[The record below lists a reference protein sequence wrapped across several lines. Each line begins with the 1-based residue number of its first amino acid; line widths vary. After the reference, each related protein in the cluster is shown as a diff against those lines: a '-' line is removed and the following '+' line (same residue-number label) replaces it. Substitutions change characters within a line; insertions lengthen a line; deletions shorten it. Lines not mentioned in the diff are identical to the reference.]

1 MKARTKITIH
11 GVVQGVG
18 FRPFVYRLAND
29 LGIKGWIVN
38 SAQGVFIDAEGSNG
52 SIEKFISRLKTDKP
66 KNSFIQS
73 FEHIF
78 LDPSGFDKF
87 EIRESKASGT
97 KTALVLPDIATCDD
111 CIGEIFDPSNRRY
124 LYPFTNCTNCGPRFT
139 IINSLPYDR
148 KNTAMAEFEMCP
160 ECYAEYTDPSDRR
173 FHAEP
178 IACPECGPQVELL
191 DESGYPVSS
200 KHTAIVNAAELIKKG
215 KIIALKG
222 IGGYQLIADA
232 RNSKVIIALRTR
244 KRRNEKPF
252 ALMFPDIDS
261 IKNECEVNAAEE
273 NLLCSPEK
281 PIVLVRRKK
290 DCKSSVADEAAI
302 NNPYLGVMLPYSPL
316 HHILMRELNIPV
328 IATSGNLSEE
338 PICIDEKTAFEK
350 LSGIA
355 DFFLIHNRK
364 ILRHVDDS
372 IARVIAGREMLIRR
386 ARGYAPL
393 PVQIDGLNKTV
404 LAAGAHL
411 KNTIAINNN
420 SNVFISQHIGDLE
433 NIEAINAYGN
443 VISDMEKFYEI
454 KPETV
459 VSDLHPDYIST
470 KYSFKINKK
479 PEQVQHHYAHVLS
492 CMAENNL
499 DGEVLGISWDGTGYG
514 TDGAIWGS
522 EFLISKGRDFVRAAH
537 LKPFCLPGGEIA
549 IHEIWRIGFA
559 LLYSVYGENA
569 EKYLNFSKHK
579 LNIIRQMI
587 DKNINSPLTTSMGRL
602 FDGIASIL
610 NICQQANF
618 EAQGAMELE
627 FSASTPPPTPSPTK
641 VRKERGNNYY
651 YFELEN
657 TPSESII
664 INWQPMVREIV
675 DDMNSSITKES
686 ISTKF
691 HDTLVEMIISV
702 AKKINNGRVVL
713 TGGCFQNKYLL
724 ERAIDKL
731 KQNDFKVY
739 WHQRVP
745 TNDGGISL
753 GQIKYASLTPLPPLQ
768 RRGVKD

>member
-1 MKARTKITIH
+1 MKTRAKITIH

-29 LGIKGWIVN
+29 LGIKGWIIN
-38 SAQGVFIDAEGSNG
+38 SVQGVFIDAEGSNG
-52 SIEKFISRLKTDKP
+52 SLEKFICRLKTDKP

-73 FEHIF
+73 FEHTF
-78 LDPSGFDKF
+78 LDPSGGFDKF
-87 EIRESKASGT
+87 EIRKSKTSGT

-111 CIGEIFDPSNRRY
+111 CISEIFDPSNRRY

-160 ECYAEYTDPSDRR
+160 ECYAEYINPSDRR

-191 DESGYPVSS
+191 DETGYPVSS
-200 KHTAIVNAAELIKKG
+200 KHLAIINAAELIKKG

-252 ALMFPDIDS
+252 ALMFPDINS
-261 IKNECEVNAAEE
+261 VKAECEVNTAEE
-273 NLLCSPEK
+273 NLLCSAEN
-281 PIVLVRRKK
+281 PIVLLRRKR
-290 DCKSSVADEAAI
+290 DYKSAVAEEAAI
-302 NNPYLGVMLPYSPL
+302 NNPYLGIMLPYSPL
-316 HHILMRELNIPV
+316 HHILMHELNIPV

-393 PVQIDGLNKTV
+393 PVQIDGLNKPV

-411 KNTIAINNN
+411 KNTIAINNG

-454 KPETV
+454 KPEIV
-459 VSDLHPDYIST
+459 VADLHPDYIST
-470 KYSFKINKK
+470 KYSFKVNNK

-499 DGEVLGISWDGTGYG
+499 DGEVLGVSWDGTGYG
-514 TDGAIWGS
+514 TDGTIWGS
-522 EFLISKGRDFVRAAH
+522 EFLVSKGRDFVRAAH
-537 LKPFCLPGGEIA
+537 LKPFRLPGGEIA

-559 LLYSVYGENA
+559 LLYEVYGEDSF
-569 EKYLNFSKHK
+569 KYLTIGKHK

-587 DKNINSPLTTSMGRL
+587 DKNINSPVTTSMGRL

-610 NICQQANF
+610 NIRQYINF

-627 FSASTPPPTPSPTK
+627 FEA
-641 VRKERGNNYY
+641 
-651 YFELEN
+651 
-657 TPSESII
+657 
-664 INWQPMVREIV
+664 M
-675 DDMNSSITKES
+675 
-686 ISTKF
+686 
-691 HDTLVEMIISV
+691 
-702 AKKINNGRVVL
+702 
-713 TGGCFQNKYLL
+713 
-724 ERAIDKL
+724 
-731 KQNDFKVY
+731 
-739 WHQRVP
+739 
-745 TNDGGISL
+745 
-753 GQIKYASLTPLPPLQ
+753 
-768 RRGVKD
+768 